1 MSVNNNIKISKSLE
15 QAEPRTQQ
23 YVPKIIS
30 GFSSQIQNLNIELT
44 PTQTEQVEEVYNGKV
59 RDRYT
64 MNDK

>member
-15 QAEPRTQQ
+15 QAETRTKQ

-44 PTQTEQVEEVYNGKV
+44 PTQTEQVEEV
-59 RDRYT
+59 
-64 MNDK
+64 